1 MKNLVQKI
9 AIIWIAILGIIG
21 INKERIGR
29 SEEKDQKAPQQKE
42 VMLDEY
48 ELASFHNN

>member
-1 MKNLVQKI
+1 MKNLIQKI
-9 AIIWIAILGIIG
+9 AIAWIAILGIMG